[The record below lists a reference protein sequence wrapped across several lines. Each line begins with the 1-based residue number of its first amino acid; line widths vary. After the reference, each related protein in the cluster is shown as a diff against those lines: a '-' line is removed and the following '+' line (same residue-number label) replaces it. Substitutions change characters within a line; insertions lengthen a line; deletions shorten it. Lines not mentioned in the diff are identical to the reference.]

1 MSNIQT
7 SVRLTRWHGSQHPT
21 FSTITRQMKKEGL
34 RPYMW
39 VNMPNHRYAVR
50 SHGYDKV
57 LYVIEGTV
65 EITLPDSNQH
75 MSLKAGDRVDVP
87 AGVRHGTI
95 VGKTGAKCVE
105 AAVAR
110 R

>member
-1 MSNIQT
+1 MSINQT
-7 SVRLTRWHGSQHPT
+7 TVRLTRWHGGEHPT
-21 FSTITRQMKKEGL
+21 FSAITRQMKKEGL

-39 VNMPNHRYAVR
+39 VNMPNHRYGVR
-50 SHGYDKV
+50 SHGYEKV

-65 EITLPDSNQH
+65 EITLPDSNQR
-75 MSLKAGDRVDVP
+75 MIMRAGDRVDIP

-95 VGKTGAKCVE
+95 VGTNGAKCVE

>member
-1 MSNIQT
+1 MSIHQT
-7 SVRLTRWHGSQHPT
+7 SVRITRWHGSQHPT
-21 FSTITRQMKKEGL
+21 FSVITRQMKKEGL

-57 LYVIEGTV
+57 LYVIEGMIEV
-65 EITLPDSNQH
+65 TLPDMNQR
-75 MSLKAGDRVDVP
+75 MILRAGDRIDVP
-87 AGVRHGTI
+87 AGIRHGTI
-95 VGKTGAKCVE
+95 VGINGAKCVE

-110 R
+110 H

>member
-1 MSNIQT
+1 MNIKQST
-7 SVRLTRWHGSQHPT
+7 IRLTRWHGGQHPT

-39 VNMPNHRYAVR
+39 SNMPNSRFGVR

-57 LYVIEGTV
+57 LYVIEGVV
-65 EITLPDSNQH
+65 EITLPDSNQR
-75 MSLKAGDRVDVP
+75 LVLRAGDRIDVP
-87 AGVRHGTI
+87 SGVRHGTI
-95 VGKTGAKCVE
+95 VGASGAKCVE
-105 AAVAR
+105 AAVVR